1 VKAEGQVARPG
12 CHKAFGSERSENSR
26 ITPFLIA
33 VQILI
38 WLSFAGAWLRG
49 GHTER
54 FAVAVLFWDYA
65 ITRSTTG
72 MAGAHQ
78 LVAASEFVLALIFA
92 WLAFRCDRWWT
103 LAVSAAL
110 VLCVLVFV
118 LEWTNPDL
126 PRDAAIS
133 ARLGLW
139 CCIHLGLLIGVGE
152 RWLAGE
158 RAVSDTAVWRRRRA
172 TP

>member
-1 VKAEGQVARPG
+1 M
-12 CHKAFGSERSENSR
+12 
-26 ITPFLIA
+26 
-33 VQILI
+33 
-38 WLSFAGAWLRG
+38 
-49 GHTER
+49 
-54 FAVAVLFWDYA
+54 AVLFWDYA

-72 MAGAHQ
+72 MVGAHN
-78 LVAASEFVLALIFA
+78 LVAASEFLLACIFV
-92 WLAFRCDRWWT
+92 WLAFRFDRWWT
-103 LAVSAAL
+103 LVASAAL
-110 VLCVLVFV
+110 MLCVSVFV

-139 CCIHLGLLIGVGE
+139 FCIHLSLLMGVGE

-158 RAVSDTAVWRRRRA
+158 PAVSDTAVWRRRRA